1 MIFYPWSGTLVFRM
15 CLNPSVFLVMR
26 RDLLLEHDYTS
37 LQLMANAI
45 MRMQSLYGV
54 IPNVTAIGSNAMA
67 VVDMLKQKRAENKE
81 KESSLPP
88 EIHRLIVIDR
98 NADLVSPF
106 VFPLTYEGL
115 IDEVMDIDCGATAL
129 VEKEVERTDGDQ
141 KVEKEVKTVL
151 RLNNTDGLFQELRDE
166 NIIKVIHHTQEAAKQ
181 LKGRSW
187 VGEKNY

>member
-1 MIFYPWSGTLVFRM
+1 
-15 CLNPSVFLVMR
+15 
-26 RDLLLEHDYTS
+26 
-37 LQLMANAI
+37 MANAI
-45 MRMQSLYGV
+45 MRMQLLYGV

-67 VVDMLKQKRAENKE
+67 VVDMLKQKRSEHHD

-129 VEKEVERTDGDQ
+129 VEKEVERTEGNN
-141 KVEKEVKTVL
+141 KIEKEVKTVL
-151 RLNNTDGLFQELRDE
+151 RLNNTDGLYQELRDE
-166 NIIKVIHHTQEAAKQ
+166 NIIKVIYQTQEAAKQ
-181 LKGRSW
+181 LKG
-187 VGEKNY
+187 K